1 MKGIILHGGH
11 GTRLRPLTHTGPK
24 QLLPIANKPM
34 SEYCIDSMKEAGVK
48 DIAIIIGGIGS
59 QKVKDYYG
67 NGEKFG
73 VNISYIPQDFPRG
86 IAHAIGLCED
96 FINNEKFLV
105 FLGDNI
111 YQKGMPPK
119 QSPERKEAE
128 RRLNEQINTIVNSN
142 SNGIFIPGNHD
153 WNNGDDDGWDRI
165 KSVDKYI
172 IDKKLNNV
180 IMLPHNGCPGPEVI
194 DLGDKIRLIIIDT
207 DWWLNGDVQA
217 NKDNSK
223 CNPGDEQSI
232 LDSLRSALKN
242 KGKRFAI
249 IAAHHPLESYGAH
262 GGYFNWKQ
270 HIFPLR
276 ELNESLWIPL
286 PVIGSLY
293 PILRKSGIS
302 SQDLSSD
309 EYGNMINKIE
319 AVLSKYSDWIYA
331 AGHEHSLQVLK
342 GINNNLYLVSGFGT
356 FEHDE
361 YLTEGDKTIFAAL
374 EPGFMQLDFNN
385 DGSIILSVISGK
397 TGVAKEIFIM
407 NVK

>member
-1 MKGIILHGGH
+1 MNSLQISKVYFASPTITKPTSLKLADILNKN
-11 GTRLRPLTHTGPK
+11 RPNALNKITLVLLFLFIFSSNINSQPDSTNFNLSYRILLIGDAGNPIKEGQEPVLSALQK
-24 QLLPIANKPM
+24 QLSIYPSKTT
-34 SEYCIDSMKEAGVK
+34 V
-48 DIAIIIGGIGS
+48 
-59 QKVKDYYG
+59 
-67 NGEKFG
+67 
-73 VNISYIPQDFPRG
+73 
-86 IAHAIGLCED
+86 
-96 FINNEKFLV
+96 V

-111 YQKGMPPK
+111 YPDGMPPK

-128 RRLNEQINTIVNSN
+128 RRLNEQIKTIVNSN

-180 IMLPHNGCPGPEVI
+180 IMLPHNGCPGPEVV
-194 DLGDKIRLIIIDT
+194 DLGEKIRLIIIDT
-207 DWWLNGDVQA
+207 DWWLNGNVQA

-249 IAAHHPLESYGAH
+249 IAAHHPLESYGVH

-276 ELNESLWIPL
+276 DLNNALWIPL

-309 EYGNMINKIE
+309 EYRHMINKIE
-319 AVLSKYSDWIYA
+319 AILSKYSNWIYA
-331 AGHEHSLQVLK
+331 GGHEHSLQVLK

-361 YLTEGDKTIFAAL
+361 YLTEGEKTIFAVL

-385 DGSIILSVISGK
+385 DGSVILSVISGK
-397 TGVAKEIFIM
+397 TGVPKEIFIM